1 METITKEQ
9 WQLSSTILLA
19 GLSYVILTIAA
30 VSISDIHKQDII
42 IANQEDT
49 MTYLTSRLLTAEQT
63 LAEIDEDS
71 RMLEELRQ
79 VGKQIEQ

>member
-9 WQLSSTILLA
+9 WQLSTILLA

-30 VSISDIHKQDII
+30 VSISDIHKQAII

-71 RMLEELRQ
+71 RMLEELLQ

>member
-9 WQLSSTILLA
+9 WRLSTVLLA
-19 GLSYVILTIAA
+19 GLSYVILVIAA
-30 VSISDIHKQDII
+30 TAISDVHKQDKI

-49 MTYLTSRLLTAEQT
+49 IAQTMAILMNHEQT
-63 LAEIDEDS
+63 LAEIEEDS

-79 VGKQIEQ
+79 VGKLIEQ

>member
-9 WQLSSTILLA
+9 WQLSTILLA

-30 VSISDIHKQDII
+30 VATSDIRKQDII

>member
-9 WQLSSTILLA
+9 WQLSTMLLA

-30 VSISDIHKQDII
+30 VSISETHKQAKV
-42 IANQEDT
+42 IAYQEDT
-49 MTYLTSRLLTAEQT
+49 MAYLTSRLLTTEQT
-63 LAEIDEDS
+63 LVEIEEDS
-71 RMLEELRQ
+71 RMLEELKQ

>member
-9 WQLSSTILLA
+9 WQLSTILLA

-30 VSISDIHKQDII
+30 VSISETHKQAKI

-49 MTYLTSRLLTAEQT
+49 MAYLTSRVLVAEQT

>member
-9 WQLSSTILLA
+9 WQLSTILLA

-30 VSISDIHKQDII
+30 TAINNVHNQDII
-42 IANQEDT
+42 IANQENTIAQT
-49 MTYLTSRLLTAEQT
+49 MAILMNHEQT

-79 VGKQIEQ
+79 VESK